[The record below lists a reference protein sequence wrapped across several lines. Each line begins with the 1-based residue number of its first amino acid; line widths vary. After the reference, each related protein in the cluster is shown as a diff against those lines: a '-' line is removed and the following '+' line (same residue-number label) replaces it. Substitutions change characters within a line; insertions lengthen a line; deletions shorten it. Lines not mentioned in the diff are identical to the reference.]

1 MKSAH
6 TYRQNAADCMKLAG
20 EANDAFAKAALAEL
34 AAEFSKAA
42 DAIEHERDQNGTI
55 KHRRAS

>member
-1 MKSAH
+1 
-6 TYRQNAADCMKLAG
+6 MKLAR